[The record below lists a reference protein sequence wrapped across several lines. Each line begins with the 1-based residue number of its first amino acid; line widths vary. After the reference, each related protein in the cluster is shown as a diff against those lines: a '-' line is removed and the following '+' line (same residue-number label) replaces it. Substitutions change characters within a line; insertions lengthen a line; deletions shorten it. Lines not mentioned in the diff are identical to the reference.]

1 MFLIA
6 VSLVSSLLFK
16 LKTNVCT
23 SVYVHTCVQMPE
35 VDIRLLPLLLFTYLS
50 PPGSEQSLSV
60 NVALTA

>member
-23 SVYVHTCVQMPE
+23 SVYVYTCVQMPE
-35 VDIRLLPLLLFTYLS
+35 VDIRLLPLLLFTYLF